1 MKQASSIWSLTNRK
15 TASVQAS
22 TYPKPIFRT
31 CKSASARSPI
41 RLSPSATLPPAIKT
55 GNRLF
60 IPTNVFRKEFSV
72 PPVTKRTYPIYINYG
87 YTDTDSIRIQLP
99 EGYVIEGLPKPL
111 DVKSKFGSFHS
122 GIQVKDKEIYITHR
136 LFMRKGVYSPDEYAA
151 FIDFRKQVAG
161 QYGGKIIL
169 KKE

>member
-1 MKQASSIWSLTNRK
+1 MNGQYAHNIDAK
-15 TASVQAS
+15 
-22 TYPKPIFRT
+22 
-31 CKSASARSPI
+31 
-41 RLSPSATLPPAIKT
+41 
-55 GNRLF
+55 GRLF

-136 LFMRKGVYSPDEYAA
+136 LFMHKGFYSPDEYAA

>member
-1 MKQASSIWSLTNRK
+1 M
-15 TASVQAS
+15 
-22 TYPKPIFRT
+22 
-31 CKSASARSPI
+31 
-41 RLSPSATLPPAIKT
+41 
-55 GNRLF
+55 
-60 IPTNVFRKEFSV
+60 
-72 PPVTKRTYPIYINYG
+72 TKRTYPIYINYG

-136 LFMRKGVYSPDEYAA
+136 LFMHKGVYSPDEYAEQLFQFPRTA
-151 FIDFRKQVAG
+151 AVIPRRTDIR
-161 QYGGKIIL
+161 GKIIL

>member
-1 MKQASSIWSLTNRK
+1 MNGQYAHNIDAK
-15 TASVQAS
+15 
-22 TYPKPIFRT
+22 
-31 CKSASARSPI
+31 
-41 RLSPSATLPPAIKT
+41 
-55 GNRLF
+55 GRLF

-136 LFMRKGVYSPDEYAA
+136 LFMRKGFTVRMNMRHSLISASKWQDNMEEKS
-151 FIDFRKQVAG
+151 F
-161 QYGGKIIL
+161 
-169 KKE
+169 